1 MKMNAHIL
9 ESASTADILKL
20 MRYKIILFVFFM
32 WSTICRAQ
40 FEETRCRCACPSP
53 SVVRANHSERMLY
66 IKSVAAQFCTCD
78 VVVIPQLEVKIEQS
92 KVEEFCVQCECKFQS
107 RNTTLIKVS
116 VIITI
121 CVISVLAIYMLFLQC
136 LNPLLLRPRRLFA
149 YAKHV
154 EEDISEDMENIFAA
168 PISAEAIQ
176 QQSTSYARQRV
187 PNESVLKRMEVQ
199 QSRWMANVEQQRK
212 KIFKEHSMLN

>member
-1 MKMNAHIL
+1 
-9 ESASTADILKL
+9 
-20 MRYKIILFVFFM
+20 M

-107 RNTTLIKVS
+107 RNTTLIK
-116 VIITI
+116 
-121 CVISVLAIYMLFLQC
+121 
-136 LNPLLLRPRRLFA
+136 
-149 YAKHV
+149 
-154 EEDISEDMENIFAA
+154 ENIFAA
-168 PISAEAIQ
+168 PVSAEAIQ